1 LCFPLLVY
9 IVVNV
14 FGASGGV
21 FMCFWWFGV
30 SLLWF
35 FPLQLGRAI
44 VMSPFNNASLMCV
57 ACLGVSVLAKA
68 YDLMKFQS
76 WGDWGSGFKEVYIV

>member
-1 LCFPLLVY
+1 LVY

-14 FGASGGV
+14 IGASDGV

-35 FPLQLGRAI
+35 FPLQLGCAI
-44 VMSPFNNASLMCV
+44 VISPFNSASLMCV
-57 ACLGVSVLAKA
+57 VCLGVSVLATIIPR
-68 YDLMKFQS
+68 
-76 WGDWGSGFKEVYIV
+76 GSVGYHLSTGLANL